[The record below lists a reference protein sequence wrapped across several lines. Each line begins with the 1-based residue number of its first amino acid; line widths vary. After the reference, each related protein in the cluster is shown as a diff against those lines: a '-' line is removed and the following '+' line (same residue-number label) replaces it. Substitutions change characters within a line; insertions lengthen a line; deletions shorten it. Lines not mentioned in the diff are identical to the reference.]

1 MVEVVVVLQLHG
13 SDEFD
18 DLLLGCSAEL
28 FQAASLPDGHEHAG
42 QRLLMLFLQLEDIY
56 TVPLVDRHFLDA
68 LKGLRLQVVAVLLL
82 PPVPDDRVLQLHSGG
97 DHLEALDP
105 PAASHVHVQPR
116 LCLAPLPCLPLLQP
130 LRGPELLLHP
140 PEGLLAPL
148 DLLRPLPRLLW
159 LFQDSTVLCNRHG
172 GAGLQRGHQV
182 CQTAARGVQVT
193 PITGRPPRSS
203 VGHRASHHRAHR
215 SVRVGHNAV
224 ETVAWR
230 LELREALNSPLV
242 VSGPSA
248 ICACCMTVAHRRSHA
263 QHL

>member
-1 MVEVVVVLQLHG
+1 
-13 SDEFD
+13 
-18 DLLLGCSAEL
+18 
-28 FQAASLPDGHEHAG
+28 
-42 QRLLMLFLQLEDIY
+42 MLFLQLEDIY